1 MKDSKITL
9 PTQYYSEGF
18 ISRTKQFYS
27 QIGNLTQDIYI
38 ENFQNSNFGK
48 SQNGVWTQNKNFDR

>member
-27 QIGNLTQDIYI
+27 QIGNLTQDIYT
-38 ENFQNSNFGK
+38 EKFRNSNFGR
-48 SQNGVWTQNKNFDR
+48 SQIGFRSQKL